1 MARILIA
8 EDDEDLRLLLRL
20 VVQRAGHEVE
30 GVPDGIQALRA
41 ITKGGYDLVVLDNSM
56 PGMTGLEVLHACA
69 DLEEASRPIMLM
81 LSALA
86 TRQDIRRGYVAG
98 ADDFLA
104 KPFSR
109 EELVERIHLLLDERA
124 MQFAMGGHPGTA
136 AGGVA

>member
-30 GVPDGIQALRA
+30 GVGDGAQALRA
-41 ITKGGYDLVVLDNSM
+41 IRRGEYDLVVLDNSM
-56 PGMTGLEVLHACA
+56 PEMTGLEVLRSMSDIVGAA
-69 DLEEASRPIMLM
+69 RPVMLM

-86 TRQDIRRGYVAG
+86 TRQDIRNGYVAG

-109 EELVERIHLLLDERA
+109 EELVERIHQLLDERA
-124 MQFAMGGHPGTA
+124 MQYAMTPPSSA
-136 AGGVA
+136 AG

>member
-30 GVPDGIQALRA
+30 GVGDGVAALRA
-41 ITKGGYDLVVLDNSM
+41 ITRGGYDLVVLDNMM
-56 PGMTGLEVLHACA
+56 PGMTGLEVLRACKDITGA
-69 DLEEASRPIMLM
+69 DRPVMLM
-81 LSALA
+81 LSALV
-86 TRQDIRRGYVAG
+86 TRQDIRNGYVAG

-109 EELVERIHLLLDERA
+109 EELGERVHLLLDERA
-124 MQFAMGGHPGTA
+124 MQFAMTPPGS
-136 AGGVA
+136 AGGGA

>member
-30 GVPDGIQALRA
+30 GVGDGVAALRA
-41 ITKGGYDLVVLDNSM
+41 ITRGGYDLVVLDNMM
-56 PGMTGLEVLHACA
+56 PGMTGLEVLRACQDITGA
-69 DLEEASRPIMLM
+69 TRPVMLM

-86 TRQDIRRGYVAG
+86 TRQDIRNGYVAG

-124 MQFAMGGHPGTA
+124 MQFAMSPPGS

>member
-30 GVPDGIQALRA
+30 GVGDGVAGLRA
-41 ITKGGYDLVVLDNSM
+41 ITRGGYDLVILDNMM
-56 PGMTGLEVLHACA
+56 PGMTGLEVLRACQDVTGA
-69 DLEEASRPIMLM
+69 TRPVMLM

-86 TRQDIRRGYVAG
+86 TRQDIRNGYVAG

-124 MQFAMGGHPGTA
+124 MQFAMSPPGS

>member
-1 MARILIA
+1 MARILTA

-30 GVPDGIQALRA
+30 GVGDGVAALRA
-41 ITKGGYDLVVLDNSM
+41 ITRGGYDLVVLDNMM
-56 PGMTGLEVLHACA
+56 PGMTGLEVLRACKDITGA
-69 DLEEASRPIMLM
+69 DRPVMLM

-86 TRQDIRRGYVAG
+86 TRQDIRNGYVAG

-109 EELVERIHLLLDERA
+109 EELVERVHLLLDERA
-124 MQFAMGGHPGTA
+124 MQFAMTPPGS

>member
-30 GVPDGIQALRA
+30 GGGDGVAALRA
-41 ITKGGYDLVVLDNSM
+41 ITRGGYDLVVLDNMM
-56 PGMTGLEVLHACA
+56 PGMTGLEVLRACKDITGA
-69 DLEEASRPIMLM
+69 DRPVMLM

-86 TRQDIRRGYVAG
+86 TRQDIRNGYVAG
-98 ADDFLA
+98 AADFLP

-109 EELVERIHLLLDERA
+109 EELVERVHLLLDERA
-124 MQFAMGGHPGTA
+124 MQFAMTPPGS

>member
-30 GVPDGIQALRA
+30 GVGDGVAALRA
-41 ITKGGYDLVVLDNSM
+41 ITRGGYDLVVLDNMM
-56 PGMTGLEVLHACA
+56 PGMTGLEVLRACQDVTGA
-69 DLEEASRPIMLM
+69 TRPVMLM

-86 TRQDIRRGYVAG
+86 TRQDIRNGYVAG

-124 MQFAMGGHPGTA
+124 MQFAMAPPGS

>member
-30 GVPDGIQALRA
+30 GVGDGVAALRA
-41 ITKGGYDLVVLDNSM
+41 ISRGGYDLVVLDNMM
-56 PGMTGLEVLHACA
+56 PGMTGLEVL
-69 DLEEASRPIMLM
+69 R
-81 LSALA
+81 
-86 TRQDIRRGYVAG
+86 

-124 MQFAMGGHPGTA
+124 MQFAMSPPGT